1 MSIASQVAYVLRV
14 TCPGLSA
21 EATAIALDIEL
32 CPMPAARY
40 RYVAVCSRVE
50 YDLLATPAEQR
61 ACIQRAI
68 ICHVLDALE
77 LQLPRQITIAAL
89 AREVFEPTAFGEVLR
104 VVHQG

>member
-1 MSIASQVAYVLRV
+1 MSIATQVAHVLRV

-32 CPMPAARY
+32 SPLPGARY
-40 RYVAVCSRVE
+40 RFVAVCSRVE
-50 YDLLATPAEQR
+50 YDSIATPAEQQ

-77 LQLPRQITIAAL
+77 LRLPKQITIAAL
-89 AREVFEPTAFGEVLR
+89 AREVFEPTASGEVLR
-104 VVHQG
+104 VVHRR